1 MVQFGAELF
10 EGCFSTL
17 VNEFIDKPLRIY
29 ENDLSRLRSKP
40 TMIFM
45 IFEVLHL
52 ESYIKMLECNMT
64 SKCAAL

>member
-29 ENDLSRLRSKP
+29 ENDLSRLRSETNDDFYDIWSFTFGVIYKNAG
-40 TMIFM
+40 M
-45 IFEVLHL
+45 
-52 ESYIKMLECNMT
+52 
-64 SKCAAL
+64 

>member
-29 ENDLSRLRSKP
+29 ENDLSRLRSE
-40 TMIFM
+40 TNDDFYDI
-45 IFEVLHL
+45 
-52 ESYIKMLECNMT
+52 
-64 SKCAAL
+64 

>member
-1 MVQFGAELF
+1 MRTTSLDSG
-10 EGCFSTL
+10 
-17 VNEFIDKPLRIY
+17 R
-29 ENDLSRLRSKP
+29 KP

-64 SKCAAL
+64 SKCAALLYNFFLMEVSKRIR